1 MVSLETTLALHL
13 PVIDFASPN
22 LKPRTI
28 EWDSV
33 RGDVRRALEE
43 YGCFEASFYNF
54 PVKHRKDV
62 SKESISFGPKERK
75 FHVVLNGRVLI
86 SDEDGNEHKILCW
99 VVLFILIDITPSMP
113 LSKESNTPFLKP

>member
-1 MVSLETTLALHL
+1 MFSLETTLALHL

-62 SKESISFGPKERK
+62 SKEVFQLLLETKQRK
-75 FHVVLNGRVLI
+75 FHVLLNGRVLMGN
-86 SDEDGNEHKILCW
+86 EDGNEHKILRW
-99 VVLFILIDITPSMP
+99 VVLFITPCMP

>member
-1 MVSLETTLALHL
+1 DKFLKGETMFSLETTLALHL

-62 SKESISFGPKERK
+62 SKE
-75 FHVVLNGRVLI
+75 FHVLLNGRVLMGN
-86 SDEDGNEHKILCW
+86 EDGNEHKILRW
-99 VVLFILIDITPSMP
+99 VVLFITP
-113 LSKESNTPFLKP
+113 